1 MTSCDVARGKINQLS
16 EILDTFMHF
25 LESDQ
30 TEIIQLNWQIEK
42 NMSAYVKESSS
53 QYIISVFM
61 FIFPWMLDVE
71 GSEVFMLLDV
81 MVCVNIVCYKG
92 QLVIFAVR
100 KLHLSL

>member
-1 MTSCDVARGKINQLS
+1 MWLQEMTSCDVARGKINQLS
-16 EILDTFMHF
+16 EIWDTFMHF
-25 LESDQ
+25 LESD
-30 TEIIQLNWQIEK
+30 E

-71 GSEVFMLLDV
+71 ISEVFMLLDV

>member
-1 MTSCDVARGKINQLS
+1 MTSCDVARGKIKQLS
-16 EILDTFMHF
+16 EIWDTFMHF
-25 LESDQ
+25 LESD
-30 TEIIQLNWQIEK
+30 E

-61 FIFPWMLDVE
+61 SIFPWMLDVE
-71 GSEVFMLLDV
+71 ISEVFMLLDV

-92 QLVIFAVR
+92 QLVIIR